1 MNTKTYSRWVG
12 FVLVLGL
19 SSPIVRSKAPPESA
33 QVTISVYN
41 DAGVPGAV
49 LLRGED
55 VAGRVFEQAG
65 IEVKWLNCQVPAAI
79 EEESKL
85 CREAVFPQHLQ
96 MRIARKARTLNG
108 DAMGISFLAT
118 DGSGCYADVFYEPM
132 EQVHK
137 SSGADIASL
146 LGHVVAHEVGH
157 LLLGRNSH
165 AASGIMQ
172 ARWTAEELASNEMG
186 KVAFTEKESRQ
197 MKETLLTRR
206 EFSKKISLVAGA
218 RTGD

>member
-1 MNTKTYSRWVG
+1 M
-12 FVLVLGL
+12 
-19 SSPIVRSKAPPESA
+19 SKAPQEYV

-55 VAGRVFEQAG
+55 EAGRVFEQAG
-65 IEVKWLNCQVPAAI
+65 IEVKWLNCQVPAAS
-79 EEESKL
+79 EEESEM
-85 CREAVFPQHLQ
+85 CRKAVFPQHLQ
-96 MRIARKARTLNG
+96 LRIVRKARTLNG
-108 DAMGISFLAT
+108 KAMGVSFQAA

-132 EQVHK
+132 KEVHE

-157 LLLGRNSH
+157 LLLGTNSH
-165 AASGIMQ
+165 AAAGIMQ

-197 MKETLLTRR
+197 MRETLLTRH
-206 EFSKKISLVAGA
+206 EFSKKISAVARA